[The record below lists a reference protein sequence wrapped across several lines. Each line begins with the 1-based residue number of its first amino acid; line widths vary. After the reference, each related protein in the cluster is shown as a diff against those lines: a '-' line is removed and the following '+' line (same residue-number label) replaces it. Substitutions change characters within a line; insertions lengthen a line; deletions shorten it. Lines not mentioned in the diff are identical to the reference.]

1 MRGQEGDAQRLVTE
15 GQRHFELRGGAEA
28 RGDPGNDRIGD
39 AGLAQRFD
47 FFAAAAENEGIA
59 ALQPHRALA

>member
-1 MRGQEGDAQRLVTE
+1 MPE
-15 GQRHFELRGGAEA
+15 GQRHLELRGGAEPC
-28 RGDPGNDRIGD
+28 GDSGHHRIGD

-47 FFAAAAENEGIA
+47 FFAATAEHKGVA